1 LFLGGACAEQPPL
14 LLPARQ
20 QRPLELLQHK
30 SDPSLRRGE
39 PHFCPAPIGASCR
52 ILFSLE
58 RLSCHRQQ
66 HVALPRACMAG
77 FRAVLQQRQVRA
89 EVTPMPTI
97 TGGCLCGKIRY
108 SADAEPAF
116 VGLCHCHDCQKFTG
130 SAFAAVI
137 GLPKSAV
144 TVTGALKGF
153 TSEATA
159 ASRSSGCSAPDAG
172 PLSWTRQKRR
182 RGS

>member
-1 LFLGGACAEQPPL
+1 
-14 LLPARQ
+14 
-20 QRPLELLQHK
+20 
-30 SDPSLRRGE
+30 
-39 PHFCPAPIGASCR
+39 
-52 ILFSLE
+52 
-58 RLSCHRQQ
+58 
-66 HVALPRACMAG
+66 
-77 FRAVLQQRQVRA
+77 
-89 EVTPMPTI
+89 MPTI

-153 TSEATA
+153 TKRQRQADQA
-159 ASRSSGCSAPDAG
+159 AVLPRVRGLCHGRGRSGAG
-172 PLSWTRQKRR
+172 ARDD
-182 RGS
+182 RGRHS